1 MAFTPSPLRQERFFL
16 SIFGTAP
23 LFTCAEMMDIFFLIF
38 IVLYIAIVI
47 WDMLRNISC
56 IPTGDVAVKAI
67 PVLTVL
73 VLAAVNLL
81 LGPDAGKM
89 MRLSSYVLMADVIVM
104 HVPFSYEKSSGQ
116 VICLWTAAFL
126 MTVFLILRTTGL
138 LPEPADAALPLASS
152 ALMSLVP
159 FFKKERTIRYNK
171 EYYCPA
177 FLFSAPAWI
186 LFVYGTCPPD
196 GELGFDIITVVLLGV
211 LTYMTLKKCD
221 GKLLCP
227 HPPKKVAEPVINAES
242 RTGGEPDGE
251 RRMDEMFDRLEKYM
265 LEKEP
270 FLNENLS
277 LAELAAEMYTNKTY
291 LSRTINLKS
300 GKNYCQYIN
309 QYRVNYAVQV
319 IKKDRRVKVIE
330 LAMIS
335 GFHSVASFN
344 MAFRLFMGD
353 TPSEYMRTLQATGFY
368 DP

>member
-1 MAFTPSPLRQERFFL
+1 
-16 SIFGTAP
+16 
-23 LFTCAEMMDIFFLIF
+23 MDIVFFIF

-56 IPTGDVAVKAI
+56 ISPGDVAVKAM

-73 VLAAVNLL
+73 VLAAVNLM
-81 LGPDAGKM
+81 LGPDSGKM
-89 MRLSSYVLMADVIVM
+89 MRLSSYVLMIDVIVM
-104 HVPFSYEKSSGQ
+104 HTPFSFEKSSGQ

-126 MTVFLILRTTGL
+126 LGVFLILRMKGL
-138 LPEPADAALPLASS
+138 LPEAADAALPLAS
-152 ALMSLVP
+152 AVLMSLVP
-159 FFKKERTIRYNK
+159 FFRTEKIIRRRK
-171 EYYCPA
+171 DYYCPA
-177 FLFSAPAWI
+177 FLCSTPALI
-186 LFVYGTCPPD
+186 LFVYGVCPPD
-196 GELGFDIITVVLLGV
+196 EELGLDMITVVLLSV
-211 LTYMTLKKCD
+211 LTYMTVKKCG
-221 GKLLCP
+221 GKIACP
-227 HPPKKVAEPVINAES
+227 PPPPKMVVKSVIPAEP
-242 RTGGEPDGE
+242 RTPAEPDGE
-251 RRMDEMFDRLEKYM
+251 KKMDELFDRLERYM
-265 LEKEP
+265 REKEP

-291 LSRTINLKS
+291 LSKTINLKS

-319 IKKDRRVKVIE
+319 IKRDRRVKVIE